1 MDEDT
6 QRLRWEIRQDAA
18 SIADNTLYPNPR
30 IRTADVFARGVQDS
44 EAAMLRIEMVWENNF
59 EPTDIEDEEEVKQ
72 ELGLLVEYLDE
83 IQHIAGW
90 LTSPDAAPE
99 DAEFDYNGFFEG
111 VMKRLEEY
119 GVYRDIAGEIDAA
132 DARAPDDDDW
142 WDDDEEERSFPSTRQ
157 MDLPLSES
165 RIIQRW
171 SKIIK

>member
-1 MDEDT
+1 MD
-6 QRLRWEIRQDAA
+6 
-18 SIADNTLYPNPR
+18 
-30 IRTADVFARGVQDS
+30 
-44 EAAMLRIEMVWENNF
+44 
-59 EPTDIEDEEEVKQ
+59 DIQ
-72 ELGLLVEYLDE
+72 G
-83 IQHIAGW
+83 IAGW
-90 LTSPDAAPE
+90 LTSPNAAPE

-157 MDLPLSES
+157 MDLPLQES

>member
-1 MDEDT
+1 MATNYTEKP
-6 QRLRWEIRQDAA
+6 RKNE
-18 SIADNTLYPNPR
+18 NPER
-30 IRTADVFARGVQDS
+30 FIKRF
-44 EAAMLRIEMVWENNF
+44 I
-59 EPTDIEDEEEVKQ
+59 KKCKK
-72 ELGLLVEYLDE
+72 LGILDE
-83 IQHIAGW
+83 MKEISKW

-132 DARAPDDDDW
+132 DADDD
-142 WDDDEEERSFPSTRQ
+142 EERSFPSTRQ
-157 MDLPLSES
+157 MDLPLQES